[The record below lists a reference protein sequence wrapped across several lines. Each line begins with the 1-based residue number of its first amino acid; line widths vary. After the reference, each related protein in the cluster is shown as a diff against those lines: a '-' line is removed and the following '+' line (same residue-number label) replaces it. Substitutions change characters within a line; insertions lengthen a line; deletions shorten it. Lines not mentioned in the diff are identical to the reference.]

1 MAKSSKK
8 KKTKKKNNQKH
19 NASSVNGRSGSVN
32 SRKNHVPKGTGSPA
46 SSVKLSQCMIV
57 KNEEKNIEQAL
68 SWGKGYVCEQIVVDT
83 GSTDKTVEI
92 AEQMGAKVYHFE
104 WNDNFAA
111 AKNYAIEQA
120 NGNWI
125 AFLDA
130 DEFLPEEDAKKVM
143 KCLQEAHPHQ
153 EIDFLRTKIVNL
165 NESGEIMGAFPQ
177 DRFFRNVPGLRYQYR
192 IHETLMYVKK
202 KKLLAYDVQDKI
214 TILHTGYGAHI
225 SRPDKGERNIRM
237 LKTDLEENPQNAMRL
252 MYLGDAYNIQEK
264 KADALACYRKLLWND
279 IRKPA
284 DIASADDEIAY
295 IRAGLQIMRIRHS
308 EPASETK
315 DEFLKINETLKSY
328 GGDSHPD
335 LDYYTAI
342 MYFRDG
348 DMKQSAELFERALQK
363 LEHYTGADVTTMTGD
378 LEVPN
383 KVIAMQALSE
393 GNLQKAVQYAVKAL
407 QVNKYSGDAI
417 KILIVAFKMEHK
429 PGMGA
434 ESYWQFLCKMYDSNN
449 LKDLMFLYRFAG
461 EEGFTELAEL
471 AYEAIPPEVRGQIE

>member
-19 NASSVNGRSGSVN
+19 SASGANGRSGN
-32 SRKNHVPKGTGSPA
+32 MNNHKNHIPKGTGSSV

-68 SWGKGYVCEQIVVDT
+68 SWGKGFVFEQIVVDT
-83 GSTDKTVEI
+83 GSEDRTVEL
-92 AEQMGAKVYHFE
+92 AEKMGAKVYRFE
-104 WNDNFAA
+104 WDDNFAA

-120 NGNWI
+120 SGNWI

-130 DEFLPEEDAKKVM
+130 DEFLPEEDAKKAM

-165 NESGEIMGAFPQ
+165 NEKGQIMGAFPQ

-192 IHETLMYVKK
+192 IHEALTYPGKE
-202 KKLLAYDVQDKI
+202 KLLAYDAQDKI

-225 SRPDKGERNIRM
+225 SRPDKGERNVRM
-237 LKTDLEENPQNAMRL
+237 LKADLEEDPFNAMRL
-252 MYLGDAYNIQEK
+252 MYLADAYILQDKTEE
-264 KADALACYRKLLWND
+264 ALSCYRKLLWD
-279 IRKPA
+279 DSMKKA
-284 DIASADDEIAY
+284 DAVSLEDEAAY
-295 IRAGLQIMRIRHS
+295 IRAGLQIMRIRYTA
-308 EPASETK
+308 PASETK
-315 DEFLKINETLKSY
+315 EEFLKINETLKPY

-342 MYFRDG
+342 MYFKDG

-434 ESYWQFLCKMYDSNN
+434 DSYWQFLCKLYDRNN
-449 LKDLMFLYRFAG
+449 LKDLLFLYRFAG
-461 EEGFTELAEL
+461 EEKFTELAQL

>member
-8 KKTKKKNNQKH
+8 KKTKKKNNQRR
-19 NASSVNGRSGSVN
+19 NASNVNGHSSSVN
-32 SRKNHVPKGTGSPA
+32 NHKIHALKGTGSSA
-46 SSVKLSQCMIV
+46 SLIKLSQCMIV

-83 GSTDKTVEI
+83 GSTDKTVEL

-120 NGNWI
+120 SGNWI

-153 EIDFLRTKIVNL
+153 EIDFLRTKIVDV
-165 NESGEIMGAFPQ
+165 NETGQIMGAFPQ

-192 IHETLMYVKK
+192 IHETLTYPGKER
-202 KKLLAYDVQDKI
+202 LLAYDVQNKI

-225 SRPDKGERNIRM
+225 NRPDKGERNARM
-237 LKTDLEENPQNAMRL
+237 LEADLAENPKDAMRL
-252 MYLGDAYNIQEK
+252 MYLGDAYIMQDKEE
-264 KADALACYRKLLWND
+264 DALSCYRKLLWD
-279 IRKPA
+279 DSIEKA
-284 DIASADDEIAY
+284 DIASSNDEIAY
-295 IRAGLQIMRIRHS
+295 IRAGLQIMRIRHA
-308 EPASETK
+308 EPASATK
-315 DEFLKINETLKSY
+315 EEFLKINETLKPY
-328 GGDSHPD
+328 GGDSYPD

-348 DMKQSAELFERALQK
+348 DMKQSAELFERALHK

-383 KVIAMQALSE
+383 KVIAMQSLSE

-407 QVNKYSGDAI
+407 RVNKYSGDAI
-417 KILIVAFKMEHK
+417 KILIAAFKMEHK

-434 ESYWQFLCKMYDSNN
+434 ESYWQFLCKLYDSNN
-449 LKDLMFLYRFAG
+449 LKDLLFLYRFAG
-461 EEGFTELAEL
+461 EEKFTELAQL
-471 AYEAIPPEVRGQIE
+471 AYEAIPPEVRGQLE

>member
-1 MAKSSKK
+1 MAKSANKK
-8 KKTKKKNNQKH
+8 KSKKKNNPKH
-19 NASSVNGRSGSVN
+19 GAN
-32 SRKNHVPKGTGSPA
+32 SRGSIANGHKKYAQKGMGSSTLPIR
-46 SSVKLSQCMIV
+46 LSQCMIV

-68 SWGKGYVCEQIVVDT
+68 SWGKGFVFEQIVVDT
-83 GSTDKTVEI
+83 GSTDKTVAL

-120 NGNWI
+120 TGNWI

-165 NESGEIMGAFPQ
+165 NENGEIMGAFPQ

-192 IHETLMYVKK
+192 IHETLTYAGKE
-202 KKLLAYDVQDKI
+202 KLLAYDVQNKI

-225 SRPDKGERNIRM
+225 NRPDKGERNARI
-237 LKTDLEENPQNAMRL
+237 LEADLAENPKDAMRL
-252 MYLGDAYNIQEK
+252 MYLADAYILQDKTEE
-264 KADALACYRKLLWND
+264 ALSCYRKLLWD
-279 IRKPA
+279 DSMKKTDA
-284 DIASADDEIAY
+284 ASLDDEAVY
-295 IRAGLQIMRIRHS
+295 IRAGMQIMRTRYT
-308 EPASETK
+308 EPASATK
-315 DEFLKINETLKSY
+315 EEFLKINETLKPY

-342 MYFRDG
+342 MYFKDG
-348 DMKQSAELFERALQK
+348 DMKQSAELFEHALQK

-429 PGMGA
+429 PGMDA
-434 ESYWQFLCKMYDSNN
+434 ENYWQFLCKLYDRNN
-449 LKDLMFLYRFAG
+449 LKDLLFLYRFAG
-461 EEGFTELAEL
+461 EEEFTELAQL
-471 AYEAIPPEVRGQIE
+471 VYEAIPPEVRGQIDH